1 MKKILLSFL
10 VIVVLVIPNNYVIA
24 LKNGIETKVTE
35 EKTPVSVEQVTNV
48 QSLKSGYGADPVLYD
63 DYLYTIKTA
72 DWGSG
77 SNGELLKINKSTME
91 IENRVELI
99 GKTGYTPF
107 ITAGDEQ
114 IFVPLSD
121 GRVQAFDAK
130 TLVSTWV
137 SKTPEKV
144 GEVASHL
151 TYHDGYLYYGIG
163 GYSANQGDLF
173 ICVST
178 KDEDISQQF
187 ETKELNWVY
196 DQGQGYYWSEAVVIN
211 DCIAFSG
218 YDGKVV
224 LHDLKDDKVYDT
236 LDLGIGKITN
246 SLFYDQETNKL
257 VAANTNGYIVTVD
270 VDDHDL
276 KENAL
281 KKSKQFNGQFSS
293 SPVCYN
299 GRIYIGGGAGISF
312 TVLDLN
318 TLEEIYSIDN
328 IAGSCKPILSTAYA
342 SDDNHQEVQLYMIN
356 YAYDSNRQTHLYHIT
371 DNQLNKTANYQLLY
385 TLDTSISSNYWNGN
399 LIMDENA
406 FYAYNGNGTIVK
418 FGFDTNIQTEKDEQL
433 IVNKLNKQIA
443 SLPTK
448 DNASIKL
455 DNQLQE
461 ILSVYSKLSDEYK
474 QQVVEIDKVKE
485 LEKIV
490 DEQEKLI
497 KKLNEDII
505 NELNIYY
512 ISKNDE
518 SIVNEL
524 ISNYEKIHQI
534 NKDYVENYQDVLD
547 AKNIIDQLKKNIIP
561 AIVFENIF
569 GEDIDYMVD
578 GMLDSDLSY
587 HISFNGTDLKNI
599 QDFNYGINHDS
610 KYSQIIKNVSPNAFI
625 LDFEFKGNFP
635 GKINFETETTL
646 TDGQYG
652 LYYYDNE
659 NQKIEYV
666 KEVEVIEGKT
676 SMTLM
681 EGHTYF
687 ISEKLDLNTVNNL
700 IKTGDQVTVLL
711 PIAGLLMGIMG
722 IYFIKKKTNKMM

>member
-1 MKKILLSFL
+1 
-10 VIVVLVIPNNYVIA
+10 
-24 LKNGIETKVTE
+24 
-35 EKTPVSVEQVTNV
+35 
-48 QSLKSGYGADPVLYD
+48 
-63 DYLYTIKTA
+63 
-72 DWGSG
+72 
-77 SNGELLKINKSTME
+77 
-91 IENRVELI
+91 
-99 GKTGYTPF
+99 
-107 ITAGDEQ
+107 
-114 IFVPLSD
+114 
-121 GRVQAFDAK
+121 
-130 TLVSTWV
+130 
-137 SKTPEKV
+137 
-144 GEVASHL
+144 
-151 TYHDGYLYYGIG
+151 
-163 GYSANQGDLF
+163 
-173 ICVST
+173 
-178 KDEDISQQF
+178 
-187 ETKELNWVY
+187 
-196 DQGQGYYWSEAVVIN
+196 
-211 DCIAFSG
+211 
-218 YDGKVV
+218 
-224 LHDLKDDKVYDT
+224 
-236 LDLGIGKITN
+236 
-246 SLFYDQETNKL
+246 
-257 VAANTNGYIVTVD
+257 
-270 VDDHDL
+270 
-276 KENAL
+276 
-281 KKSKQFNGQFSS
+281 
-293 SPVCYN
+293 
-299 GRIYIGGGAGISF
+299 
-312 TVLDLN
+312 
-318 TLEEIYSIDN
+318 
-328 IAGSCKPILSTAYA
+328 
-342 SDDNHQEVQLYMIN
+342 MIN

-371 DNQLNKTANYQLLY
+371 DNQLNNTANYQSLY

-448 DNASIKL
+448 DNVSIKL

-461 ILSVYSKLSDEYK
+461 ILSAYSKLSDEYK

-518 SIVNEL
+518 SNVNEL

-587 HISFNGTDLKNI
+587 YISFNGTDLKNI

-646 TDGQYG
+646 TDDQYG

-676 SMTLM
+676 KMTLM

-722 IYFIKKKTNKMM
+722 IYFIKKKTNKTM

>member
-1 MKKILLSFL
+1 
-10 VIVVLVIPNNYVIA
+10 
-24 LKNGIETKVTE
+24 
-35 EKTPVSVEQVTNV
+35 
-48 QSLKSGYGADPVLYD
+48 
-63 DYLYTIKTA
+63 
-72 DWGSG
+72 
-77 SNGELLKINKSTME
+77 
-91 IENRVELI
+91 
-99 GKTGYTPF
+99 
-107 ITAGDEQ
+107 
-114 IFVPLSD
+114 
-121 GRVQAFDAK
+121 
-130 TLVSTWV
+130 
-137 SKTPEKV
+137 
-144 GEVASHL
+144 
-151 TYHDGYLYYGIG
+151 
-163 GYSANQGDLF
+163 
-173 ICVST
+173 
-178 KDEDISQQF
+178 
-187 ETKELNWVY
+187 
-196 DQGQGYYWSEAVVIN
+196 
-211 DCIAFSG
+211 
-218 YDGKVV
+218 
-224 LHDLKDDKVYDT
+224 
-236 LDLGIGKITN
+236 
-246 SLFYDQETNKL
+246 
-257 VAANTNGYIVTVD
+257 
-270 VDDHDL
+270 
-276 KENAL
+276 
-281 KKSKQFNGQFSS
+281 
-293 SPVCYN
+293 
-299 GRIYIGGGAGISF
+299 
-312 TVLDLN
+312 
-318 TLEEIYSIDN
+318 
-328 IAGSCKPILSTAYA
+328 
-342 SDDNHQEVQLYMIN
+342 MIN
-356 YAYDSNRQTHLYHIT
+356 YAYDSNHQTHLYHIT
-371 DNQLNKTANYQLLY
+371 DNQLNKTANYQSLY

-448 DNASIKL
+448 DNVSIKL

-461 ILSVYSKLSDEYK
+461 ILSAYSKLSDEYK

-547 AKNIIDQLKKNIIP
+547 AKNVIDQLKNNIIP

-569 GEDIDYMVD
+569 GEDIDYVVD

-587 HISFNGTDLKNI
+587 HISFNGTNLKNI
-599 QDFNYGINHDS
+599 QDFNYRINHDS
-610 KYSQIIKNVSPNAFI
+610 KYSQIIKNASSNAFI

-687 ISEKLDLNTVNNL
+687 ISEKLDLNTVNTL

-711 PIAGLLMGIMG
+711 PIVGLLMGIMG
-722 IYFIKKKTNKMM
+722 IYFIKKKTNKTM

>member
-1 MKKILLSFL
+1 M
-10 VIVVLVIPNNYVIA
+10 
-24 LKNGIETKVTE
+24 
-35 EKTPVSVEQVTNV
+35 
-48 QSLKSGYGADPVLYD
+48 YD
-63 DYLYTIKTA
+63 NYLYTVKTA
-72 DWGSG
+72 DWGSD

-107 ITAGDEQ
+107 IAAGDEQ

-121 GRVQAFDAK
+121 GRIQAFDAK
-130 TLVSTWV
+130 TLVATWI

-163 GYSANQGDLF
+163 GYSPNQGDLF
-173 ICVST
+173 ICIST
-178 KDEDISQQF
+178 KDEDRSQQF
-187 ETKELNWVY
+187 ETKELKWVY

-218 YDGKVV
+218 YDGKVI
-224 LHDLKDDKVYDT
+224 LHDLKDDNVYDT

-246 SLFYDQETNKL
+246 SLFYDQETSKI
-257 VAANTNGYIVTVD
+257 VVANTNGYVATVE
-270 VDDHDL
+270 VNDHDL
-276 KENAL
+276 KENTL
-281 KKSKQFNGQFSS
+281 NKSKQFNGQFSS

-318 TLEEIYSIDN
+318 TLEEIYSFDN

-371 DNQLNKTANYQLLY
+371 DNQVNKTANYQSLY

-418 FGFDTNIQTEKDEQL
+418 FGFDTNIKTEKDEQL

-448 DNASIKL
+448 DNVSIKL
-455 DNQLQE
+455 DHQLQE
-461 ILSVYSKLSDEYK
+461 ILSTYSKLSDEYK
-474 QQVVEIDKVKE
+474 QQVVEIEMVKE

-505 NELNIYY
+505 NKLNIYH

-518 SIVNEL
+518 LIVNEL
-524 ISNYEKIHQI
+524 INNYEKIHLI
-534 NKDYVENYQDVLD
+534 NKEYIENYRDVVD
-547 AKNIIDQLKKNIIP
+547 AKNIINHLKNNIIP

-569 GEDIDYMVD
+569 GEDIDYAVD

-587 HISFNGTDLKNI
+587 YISFNGTDLKNI
-599 QDFNYGINHDS
+599 QDFNYAINHES
-610 KYSQIIKNVSPNAFI
+610 KYSQIIKNISPSAFI
-625 LDFEFKGNFP
+625 FDFKFKGNFP
-635 GKINFETETTL
+635 GKINFEAETTL

-666 KEVEVIEGKT
+666 KEIEVIEEKVL
-676 SMTLM
+676 MTLM

-687 ISEKLDLNTVNNL
+687 ISEKLDLNAANNL
-700 IKTGDQVTVLL
+700 IKTGDQINVLL
-711 PIAGLLMGIMG
+711 PIVGLLIGIMG
-722 IYFIKKKTNKMM
+722 IYFEKRKTNKTM

>member
-1 MKKILLSFL
+1 
-10 VIVVLVIPNNYVIA
+10 
-24 LKNGIETKVTE
+24 
-35 EKTPVSVEQVTNV
+35 
-48 QSLKSGYGADPVLYD
+48 
-63 DYLYTIKTA
+63 
-72 DWGSG
+72 
-77 SNGELLKINKSTME
+77 
-91 IENRVELI
+91 
-99 GKTGYTPF
+99 
-107 ITAGDEQ
+107 
-114 IFVPLSD
+114 
-121 GRVQAFDAK
+121 
-130 TLVSTWV
+130 
-137 SKTPEKV
+137 
-144 GEVASHL
+144 
-151 TYHDGYLYYGIG
+151 
-163 GYSANQGDLF
+163 
-173 ICVST
+173 
-178 KDEDISQQF
+178 
-187 ETKELNWVY
+187 
-196 DQGQGYYWSEAVVIN
+196 
-211 DCIAFSG
+211 
-218 YDGKVV
+218 
-224 LHDLKDDKVYDT
+224 
-236 LDLGIGKITN
+236 
-246 SLFYDQETNKL
+246 
-257 VAANTNGYIVTVD
+257 
-270 VDDHDL
+270 
-276 KENAL
+276 
-281 KKSKQFNGQFSS
+281 
-293 SPVCYN
+293 
-299 GRIYIGGGAGISF
+299 
-312 TVLDLN
+312 
-318 TLEEIYSIDN
+318 
-328 IAGSCKPILSTAYA
+328 
-342 SDDNHQEVQLYMIN
+342 MIN

-371 DNQLNKTANYQLLY
+371 DNQLNKTANYQSLY

-448 DNASIKL
+448 DNVSIKL

-461 ILSVYSKLSDEYK
+461 ILSAYSKLSDEYK

-587 HISFNGTDLKNI
+587 HISFNGADLKNI

-681 EGHTYF
+681 EGHKYF

-722 IYFIKKKTNKMM
+722 IYFIKKKTNKTM

>member
-1 MKKILLSFL
+1 
-10 VIVVLVIPNNYVIA
+10 
-24 LKNGIETKVTE
+24 
-35 EKTPVSVEQVTNV
+35 
-48 QSLKSGYGADPVLYD
+48 
-63 DYLYTIKTA
+63 
-72 DWGSG
+72 
-77 SNGELLKINKSTME
+77 
-91 IENRVELI
+91 
-99 GKTGYTPF
+99 
-107 ITAGDEQ
+107 
-114 IFVPLSD
+114 
-121 GRVQAFDAK
+121 
-130 TLVSTWV
+130 
-137 SKTPEKV
+137 
-144 GEVASHL
+144 
-151 TYHDGYLYYGIG
+151 
-163 GYSANQGDLF
+163 
-173 ICVST
+173 
-178 KDEDISQQF
+178 
-187 ETKELNWVY
+187 
-196 DQGQGYYWSEAVVIN
+196 
-211 DCIAFSG
+211 
-218 YDGKVV
+218 
-224 LHDLKDDKVYDT
+224 
-236 LDLGIGKITN
+236 
-246 SLFYDQETNKL
+246 
-257 VAANTNGYIVTVD
+257 
-270 VDDHDL
+270 
-276 KENAL
+276 
-281 KKSKQFNGQFSS
+281 
-293 SPVCYN
+293 
-299 GRIYIGGGAGISF
+299 
-312 TVLDLN
+312 
-318 TLEEIYSIDN
+318 
-328 IAGSCKPILSTAYA
+328 
-342 SDDNHQEVQLYMIN
+342 MIN

-676 SMTLM
+676 KMTLM

-722 IYFIKKKTNKMM
+722 IYFIKKKTNKTM

>member
-270 VDDHDL
+270 VDDHDFDVGAGCEL
-276 KENAL
+276 AHIGQTGAVVNEITARNTVVENAEVLLRDLQRFVHPLADGHGRHHDDELGEAETLVQL
-281 KKSKQFNGQFSS
+281 KDGFGIDVGFPGSRLHFHAELPAFQIMRHGQGIAFLHCLHVGEHGGVINEQGIADAVLIFQQGKLFALDNGK
-293 SPVCYN
+293 
-299 GRIYIGGGAGISF
+299 GGG
-312 TVLDLN
+312 
-318 TLEEIYSIDN
+318 
-328 IAGSCKPILSTAYA
+328 
-342 SDDNHQEVQLYMIN
+342 
-356 YAYDSNRQTHLYHIT
+356 
-371 DNQLNKTANYQLLY
+371 LLFL
-385 TLDTSISSNYWNGN
+385 T
-399 LIMDENA
+399 
-406 FYAYNGNGTIVK
+406 
-418 FGFDTNIQTEKDEQL
+418 DEQVGHGIDGGCL
-433 IVNKLNKQIA
+433 ERLFDEFEFHA
-443 SLPTK
+443 RRLPAIP
-448 DNASIKL
+448 ASIRCFCHAGYRRRWTWPYRRPGSFRP
-455 DNQLQE
+455 E
-461 ILSVYSKLSDEYK
+461 RFAPARTPPFPRPFPRSDR
-474 QQVVEIDKVKE
+474 
-485 LEKIV
+485 
-490 DEQEKLI
+490 
-497 KKLNEDII
+497 
-505 NELNIYY
+505 
-512 ISKNDE
+512 
-518 SIVNEL
+518 
-524 ISNYEKIHQI
+524 
-534 NKDYVENYQDVLD
+534 
-547 AKNIIDQLKKNIIP
+547 P
-561 AIVFENIF
+561 
-569 GEDIDYMVD
+569 
-578 GMLDSDLSY
+578 
-587 HISFNGTDLKNI
+587 
-599 QDFNYGINHDS
+599 
-610 KYSQIIKNVSPNAFI
+610 
-625 LDFEFKGNFP
+625 
-635 GKINFETETTL
+635 
-646 TDGQYG
+646 
-652 LYYYDNE
+652 
-659 NQKIEYV
+659 
-666 KEVEVIEGKT
+666 
-676 SMTLM
+676 
-681 EGHTYF
+681 
-687 ISEKLDLNTVNNL
+687 
-700 IKTGDQVTVLL
+700 TGR
-711 PIAGLLMGIMG
+711 
-722 IYFIKKKTNKMM
+722 